1 MRSPWCI
8 SPTVINLTPCSHVN
22 LPINCLMIPIG
33 SAVLVASM
41 QHLYRVATKYEKKF
55 PNFSKAINLLFHR
68 LLQQKVNV
76 ITTFIKGHSTSKS
89 SSITVP
95 SILTDLLGRVCA
107 FSALTLLVGRQEGH
121 LACKKLLSG
130 GLPAWLSV

>member
-1 MRSPWCI
+1 
-8 SPTVINLTPCSHVN
+8 
-22 LPINCLMIPIG
+22 MIRIG

-41 QHLYRVATKYEKKF
+41 QHLYRVATKYEKKS